1 MFIFTIDFAEQVF
14 YNIFNTNVLRGAEQM
29 EKNTPNPK
37 DEKIYK
43 LLELFSKLPED
54 KKSVILDKA
63 TVMFQETSCSSQS
76 ENQSDF
82 Q

>member
-1 MFIFTIDFAEQVF
+1 MEQ
-14 YNIFNTNVLRGAEQM
+14 NVI
-29 EKNTPNPK
+29 NPK
-37 DEKIYK
+37 EEKIYK

-63 TVMFQETSCSSQS
+63 VVMFQEMSCSSQS

-82 Q
+82 R